1 MSKPRILVVDDEIG
15 PRESL
20 RHILNEL
27 YEVETAEDGDSA
39 LKRVAAQPFDLMLVD
54 IMMPGKDGLEVL
66 KEARQIQP
74 FLPVIVI
81 TALDQAKTAVEAMRQ
96 GAFHYEVKPFDKDK
110 IRSLVKMAIE
120 NRALKRE
127 VSRMQS
133 QVEQIYSF
141 ENLVGISEPM
151 QRVFALIRRIS
162 DTDSTVLI
170 TGESG
175 TGKELVA
182 RALHFNS
189 SRRDKPYVPFDCGA
203 IAKELIESELFGHE
217 KGAFTGALTQRL
229 GLFEAAEAGALFL
242 DEIGEMETGLQ
253 SRLLRV
259 LQEKQ
264 IRRVGSNKAI
274 DVNVR
279 LIAATSRD
287 LTTEIKVGRFRED
300 LFYRINVVPIHLPP
314 LRDRAE
320 EDVPLLVA
328 HFAKLICT
336 SLDRPEPQFDADAT
350 EALIAYSW
358 PGNIR
363 ELRNC
368 IERVLVL
375 NGTKAV
381 ITADDLPPHIKG
393 RPAAVALPLSPDTM
407 DATTALANAGGGR
420 TLDDIV
426 SDVERAA
433 ITSALKQADGVL
445 TRAAELLGTTRRILK
460 YKMDKL
466 GIVSLREQEE
476 SAVTASNTPNL

>member
-1 MSKPRILVVDDEIG
+1 MNKPRILIVDDETG

-20 RHILNEL
+20 RRILEDF
-27 YEVETAEDGDSA
+27 YEIETAEDGEGA
-39 LKRVAAQPFDLMLVD
+39 LKRVAAQPFDLMLLD

-66 KEARQIQP
+66 RETRALRP

-120 NRALKRE
+120 NRVLKRE
-127 VSRMQS
+127 VTWLQT
-133 QVEQIYSF
+133 QAEQIYSF

-151 QRVFALIRRIS
+151 QRVFALIRRIA

-182 RALHFNS
+182 RALHYNS
-189 SRRDKPYVPFDCGA
+189 SRRDKPFVPFDCGA
-203 IAKELIESELFGHE
+203 VAKELIESELFGHE

-229 GLFEAAEAGALFL
+229 GLFEAAEGGTLFL

-264 IRRVGSNKAI
+264 IRRVGSNKPI
-274 DVNVR
+274 TVDVR

-287 LTTEIKVGRFRED
+287 LTREIKAGRFRED

-314 LRDRAE
+314 LRERAE

-328 HFAKLICT
+328 HFSKLICKN
-336 SLDRPEPQFDADAT
+336 LDRVEPQFDPEAI

-375 NGTKAV
+375 NGAKAF
-381 ITADDLPPHIKG
+381 IRAEDLPPHIKG
-393 RPAAVALPLSPDTM
+393 RAATASLPLSPDTM
-407 DATTALANAGGGR
+407 DAASALAGGGH
-420 TLDDIV
+420 TLEEIV
-426 SDVERAA
+426 SEVERTA
-433 ITSALKQADGVL
+433 ITNALKQSDGVL

-466 GIVSLREQEE
+466 GIASPRQQEE
-476 SAVTASNTPNL
+476 TSVATSSTPML